1 MPTTQG
7 AGIGSGPFS
16 PMCLWAN
23 FLYKSAARWVLRQPA
38 YAQSGALCRPVGAA
52 SWQAYGNRGSPH
64 LIGDPSVSLDP
75 SHSACGA
82 FLWPSLLLGFSF

>member
-16 PMCLWAN
+16 PMWSWAN

-38 YAQSGALCRPVGAA
+38 NAKSGALRRPLGVA
-52 SWQAYGNRGSPH
+52 SWHVHGNRGSPH
-64 LIGDPSVSLDP
+64 LVGDLRVSHGP

-82 FLWPSLLLGFSF
+82 FLWPSSLLGFSF